1 MRVRFRECG
10 LETISRHARMELWGG
25 PFDPGLRETATRGG
39 GAHLAELA
47 LEGRHEVGEGG
58 PAEGEHVDLNALRS
72 IHGWVRML
80 SRIQVS
86 NKRSVD
92 EIAFEINQHS

>member
-1 MRVRFRECG
+1 
-10 LETISRHARMELWGG
+10 
-25 PFDPGLRETATRGG
+25 
-39 GAHLAELA
+39 
-47 LEGRHEVGEGG
+47 
-58 PAEGEHVDLNALRS
+58 
-72 IHGWVRML
+72 ML